1 MTQHDA
7 RLPESSTASQQ
18 IETMLVHSGRNRR
31 PSSGGTPTVL
41 PIYASTTYLHES
53 AEALD
58 QAFSGKTPEG
68 VAAFVYARQSNPN
81 AYGLEE
87 TLASVEG
94 GVGAVACGSGMAAI
108 HVALLAAGLTTGAK
122 IVASKDLYG
131 PTISMLQKLFLPI
144 GAELVLTD
152 LTSPAALELIR
163 AEQPDIIY
171 AETLSNPLVKVTNL
185 DALSAV
191 AHEVGAI
198 SIVDSTFTPPY
209 ILRPLEHGFDLVLH
223 SATKYIGGHGDAT
236 GGIVVSKHN
245 ALLDQLRSYHMMLGA
260 MLSPFDANLMLRG
273 LRTLAL
279 RMERHC
285 SNAMAVAHFLQQHPA
300 VARVHYPG
308 LPDHPQHAIASR
320 MMRDGCFGGLL
331 SFEVKE
337 QSRAAVFRFMN
348 HLQLCLP
355 ATSLGDVFSLVSY
368 PAVSSHRTL
377 TKAELQAMGITE
389 GCVRLSVGI
398 EHIDDIIQDL
408 DQALR
413 A

>member
-7 RLPESSTASQQ
+7 SLPESSTTSQQ
-18 IETMLVHSGRNRR
+18 IETTLVHSGRNRR

-53 AEALD
+53 VEALD

-68 VAAFVYARQSNPN
+68 AAAFVYARQSNPN

-87 TLASVEG
+87 TVALVEG
-94 GVGAVACGSGMAAI
+94 GAGAVACGSGMAAI
-108 HVALLAAGLTTGAK
+108 HVALMAAGLTTGAK

-152 LTSPAALELIR
+152 LTSPAAIELIR
-163 AEQPDIIY
+163 TEQPDIIY
-171 AETLSNPLVKVTNL
+171 AETLSNPLVKVTDL

-285 SNAMAVAHFLQQHPA
+285 
-300 VARVHYPG
+300 
-308 LPDHPQHAIASR
+308 
-320 MMRDGCFGGLL
+320 
-331 SFEVKE
+331 
-337 QSRAAVFRFMN
+337 
-348 HLQLCLP
+348 
-355 ATSLGDVFSLVSY
+355 
-368 PAVSSHRTL
+368 
-377 TKAELQAMGITE
+377 
-389 GCVRLSVGI
+389 
-398 EHIDDIIQDL
+398 
-408 DQALR
+408 
-413 A
+413 